1 MTVIKGVLFDK
12 DGTLIDFEGSWLA
25 FTQGMAMMAADG
37 DEVRAA
43 VLLEQ
48 AGYDPATGR
57 FRAGSVFAAGT
68 NADLVAL
75 WHPRLSGAPLAERI
89 AAFNAYGAKYGAK
102 AAVALPGMYDTVS
115 LLYRR
120 GYLLGV
126 ATNDSQRGAQETLAV
141 LGVSEMFANTYGFDS
156 VARPKPAPD
165 VVLSFAG
172 ATGLDVREV
181 AMVGDNANDI
191 MAGRA
196 AGCGLV
202 VGVLSGNGT
211 REDLAQADAVVASV
225 ADLPMLLERR

>member
-1 MTVIKGVLFDK
+1 MTAIKGVLFDK

-25 FTQGMAMMAADG
+25 FARGMALMAADG
-37 DEVRAA
+37 DAARAA
-43 VLLEQ
+43 LLLEQ

-68 NADLVAL
+68 NADVVAL
-75 WHPRLSGAPLAERI
+75 WHPRLSGGALAERI
-89 AAFNAYGAKYGAK
+89 AAFNDFGAKYGAK
-102 AAVALPGMYDTVS
+102 AAVALPGMHDTVS
-115 LLYRR
+115 LLYRH

-126 ATNDSQRGAQETLAV
+126 ATNDSERGAVETLAV
-141 LGVSEMFANTYGFDS
+141 LGLSEMFVNAYGFDS

-165 VVLSFAG
+165 VVLTFAG

-181 AMVGDNANDI
+181 AMVGDNAHDV

-211 REDLAQADAVVASV
+211 RQDLAQADEIVDSI
-225 ADLPMLLERR
+225 ADLPVLLERR